1 MSKQLTPEGLEAVE
15 AFELEYEDCGCTCF
29 RAAPCSYCTHPG
41 NPSNVS
47 EIPEFWELADE

>member
-41 NPSNVS
+41 NPSNVN